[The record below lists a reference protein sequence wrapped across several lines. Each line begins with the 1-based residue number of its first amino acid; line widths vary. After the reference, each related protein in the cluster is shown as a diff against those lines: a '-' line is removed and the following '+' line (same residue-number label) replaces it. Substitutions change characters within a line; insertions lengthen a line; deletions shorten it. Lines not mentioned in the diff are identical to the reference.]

1 MITLHR
7 LGHPTAELFVND
19 ELIVSVE
26 ATPDTV
32 ITLSGGD
39 KVVVAES
46 PEAVCAKVR
55 ECRIEIL
62 SGAIL
67 RRDAKAGGRIALRIE
82 IDQQHGQFASIA
94 QAIVEACV
102 EQAHQ
107 LAAIEHAGQRV
118 GDGGVIELLGLAL

>member
-67 RRDAKAGGRIALRIE
+67 RRDAENAAAAERERGPFTRPSLKAL
-82 IDQQHGQFASIA
+82 DPPP
-94 QAIVEACV
+94 
-102 EQAHQ
+102 
-107 LAAIEHAGQRV
+107 LAPVA
-118 GDGGVIELLGLAL
+118 